1 MELLDTNWT
10 YPMNP
15 KYEENET
22 ISDAE
27 GASISVV
34 ADFDYGF
41 FAAGSFEQIATLYYA
56 GYFDPDCTVVKTF
69 DFPCAVSGEFSQD
82 SLYADGREYYALV
95 SDDDY
100 ELKIDSLY
108 VTIDEVEEALE
119 SIGDGF
125 RIETV
130 VFYNDMMKT
139 EIYEIMDFRFY
150 ISEEDRLF
158 RSSIENASVA
168 EFVWG
173 EDSEFDWESEDIYD
187 QISELDDDGVLQF
200 FETNYGRQVTLS
212 EVKEFLEESY
222 GIQFWI

>member
-1 MELLDTNWT
+1 MKLLDTNWT

-22 ISDAE
+22 LSDAE

-41 FAAGSFEQIATLYYA
+41 FAAGPFEQIATLYYA

-82 SLYADGREYYALV
+82 SLYTDGREYYALV

-108 VTIDEVEEALE
+108 VTIDEAEEALE
-119 SIGDGF
+119 AIGDGF

-130 VFYNDMMKT
+130 VFYNEMMKT
-139 EIYEIMDFRFY
+139 EM
-150 ISEEDRLF
+150 
-158 RSSIENASVA
+158 
-168 EFVWG
+168 
-173 EDSEFDWESEDIYD
+173 
-187 QISELDDDGVLQF
+187 
-200 FETNYGRQVTLS
+200 
-212 EVKEFLEESY
+212 
-222 GIQFWI
+222 QFWKRSRHWIMMVSVLITGIGTLPSCTEYDLDERTPEGHG